1 MLELS
6 LNELKLIAKSRG
18 IKGSKSMSK
27 ERLLSVLS
35 EPKLAE
41 SEENFDNE
49 RFKKIKKDFNELRNR
64 FSKPQIKEIRRS
76 LYDIKNQKNLSKSKI
91 KRIEKNLL
99 ELEETPSRF
108 KKYENR
114 DYDGHKYRGIRD
126 VGNLVNEIAFSHSID
141 EDYYKPIKTKS
152 VFNGN
157 YIEYESKGDKDKKLL
172 PEKYLDM
179 IRPYLSDIINNHK
192 TIKNLRVHSRN
203 EVIDYETQC
212 GEWKI
217 QLTMSINFIS
227 SKDSDETCNMQ
238 TKSDNIEIMM
248 CSATNDIIE

>member
-1 MLELS
+1 MLELL

-99 ELEETPSRF
+99 ELEKTPSRF

-114 DYDGHKYRGIRD
+114 DYDGPKYRGIRD
-126 VGNLVNEIAFSHSID
+126 VGNLFNEIAFSQSID

-157 YIEYESKGDKDKKLL
+157 HIEYEAKGTK
-172 PEKYLDM
+172 
-179 IRPYLSDIINNHK
+179 
-192 TIKNLRVHSRN
+192 IKSYSL
-203 EVIDYETQC
+203 
-212 GEWKI
+212 K
-217 QLTMSINFIS
+217 
-227 SKDSDETCNMQ
+227 
-238 TKSDNIEIMM
+238 NILI
-248 CSATNDIIE
+248 